1 MFSPLLQWENDTFG
15 DIHMIDMEENMND
28 GKTYEYFASMA
39 AMYGNGSREERRW
52 DYVMKVDDDTFLHL
66 GNLVERLRGM
76 RREKVWFVGI
86 PGSLS
91 LSCPI
96 LLYLTPLSLFF
107 FLVFFSRFFARI
119 WDAILHPPFQNPV
132 PVC

>member
-1 MFSPLLQWENDTFG
+1 MFTPLLQWENDTFG

-28 GKTYEYFASMA
+28 GKSYEYFASMA
-39 AMYGNGSREERRW
+39 AIYGNGSRDERRW

-76 RREKVWFVGI
+76 RRERVWFVSI

-91 LSCPI
+91 PSCPM
-96 LLYLTPLSLFF
+96 LLYFSVLRYFF
-107 FLVFFSRFFARI
+107 FFVFCYSFLVFFSRFFARK
-119 WDAILHPPFQNPV
+119 
-132 PVC
+132 